1 MNPKLT
7 RSPRTHVQQGVLA
20 LLCAMSFILYLDRVN
35 LAAAAGPIKAELGL
49 SNTTLG
55 VAFSAFGYTYAI
67 FQIIGGWLADRMG
80 ARRTLLVCGSIW
92 VVATI
97 ATGLV
102 GGLASLCA
110 ARLLL
115 GIGEGAALPA
125 QARAIANWFHT
136 KDRGF
141 VQGVT
146 HSSSRLGNAAA
157 PTLIVLLATVY
168 SWRLSFILVGVFT
181 AAWIVVWMLYYR
193 DDPRAHRRVN
203 EAELAC
209 LPAGIVHQSQKLH
222 GTPWRRILHRMS
234 PAIFVYFCQVWSN
247 TLFFSWVPLFFLHG
261 YGLNLKESAI
271 FSSGVFL
278 AGVVGDV
285 LGGFLSDRVL
295 KRTGNLKLARQ
306 GVIAFSLLGAFVFM
320 IPVMISRDLTIVT
333 LCLSGAFFMLELT
346 IGPIWAVPMDVAERH
361 AGTASGML
369 NTGAALATIIS
380 PVVFG
385 AVIDATGNWSLPF
398 VGSLLFLLLGAVMTL
413 KIRPDLDIGEGLD
426 PSGSADPIAAR
437 PGDRINKGGEG
448 ENVTVMDADAS

>member
-1 MNPKLT
+1 MNPQLM
-7 RSPRTHVQQGVLA
+7 RSPRTHVQRSVLA

-80 ARRTLLVCGSIW
+80 ARRTLLICGSIW

-115 GIGEGAALPA
+115 GVGEGAALPA
-125 QARAIANWFHT
+125 QARAITNWFHT

-141 VQGVT
+141 VQGIT
-146 HSSSRLGNAAA
+146 HSSSRLGNAVA
-157 PTLIVLLATVY
+157 PTLVVLLATLY
-168 SWRLSFILVGVFT
+168 SWRLSFIIVGVLT
-181 AAWIVVWMLYYR
+181 AIWIVVWVFCYR
-193 DDPRAHRRVN
+193 DDPREHRRVN

-209 LPAGIVHQSQKLH
+209 LPTRVSQPQAATP
-222 GTPWRRILHRMS
+222 TPWRRILRRMS
-234 PAIFVYFCQVWSN
+234 PSIFVYFCQVWSN

-261 YGLNLKESAI
+261 YGLNLKESAV

-278 AGVVGDV
+278 SGVVGDV
-285 LGGFLSDRVL
+285 LGGLLSDRVL

-320 IPVMISRDLTIVT
+320 IPVMMSRDLTVVT

-346 IGPIWAVPMDVAERH
+346 IGPIWAVPMDVAAQH

-369 NTGAALATIIS
+369 NTGAAIATIIS

-413 KIRPDLDIGEGLD
+413 KIRPDRGVDLDLD
-426 PSGSADPIAAR
+426 SPESA
-437 PGDRINKGGEG
+437 
-448 ENVTVMDADAS
+448 ASIPAQVANRELSD

>member
-1 MNPKLT
+1 MIPQSM
-7 RSPRTHVQQGVLA
+7 RVPRTHVQKYVLA

-80 ARRTLLVCGSIW
+80 ARRTLFVCGSIW

-97 ATGLV
+97 ATGMV

-125 QARAIANWFHT
+125 QARAIANWFQM

-141 VQGVT
+141 VQGIT
-146 HSSSRLGNAAA
+146 HSSSRLGNAVA
-157 PTLIVLLATVY
+157 PTLVALLATLY
-168 SWRLSFILVGVFT
+168 SWRLSFVIVGVLT
-181 AAWIVVWMLYYR
+181 AVWIVAWVWYYR
-193 DDPRAHRRVN
+193 DDPREHPRIN
-203 EAELAC
+203 EAEIAL
-209 LPAGIVHQSQKLH
+209 LPAAGASQAKAA
-222 GTPWRRILHRMS
+222 TPWRRILNRMS
-234 PAIFVYFCQVWSN
+234 PSIFVYFCQVWSN

-285 LGGFLSDRVL
+285 TGGLLSDRVL
-295 KRTGNLKLARQ
+295 KRTGSLKLARQ
-306 GVIAFSLLGAFVFM
+306 GVIAFSLLGAFAFM
-320 IPVMISRDLTIVT
+320 VPVMLSRDLTVAT
-333 LCLSGAFFMLELT
+333 TCLSGAFFMLELT
-346 IGPIWAVPMDVAERH
+346 VGPIWAVPMDVAPLH

-385 AVIDATGNWSLPF
+385 VVIDATGNWSLPF
-398 VGSLLFLLLGAVMTL
+398 VGSLLFLLIGALMTL
-413 KIRPDLDIGEGLD
+413 KIRPDRSIDEYRVTND
-426 PSGSADPIAAR
+426 VHANAPAAAER
-437 PGDRINKGGEG
+437 
-448 ENVTVMDADAS
+448 SL

>member
-1 MNPKLT
+1 MT
-7 RSPRTHVQQGVLA
+7 TQARHSGRTHVQQAVLA

-67 FQIIGGWLADRMG
+67 FQIVGGWLADRMG
-80 ARRTLLVCGSIW
+80 ARRTLLLCGSIW

-115 GIGEGAALPA
+115 GVGEGAALPA
-125 QARAIANWFHT
+125 QARAIANWFQP

-141 VQGVT
+141 VQGIT
-146 HSSSRLGNAAA
+146 HSSSRLGNAVA
-157 PTLIVLLATVY
+157 PTLVALLATLY
-168 SWRLSFILVGVFT
+168 SWRLSFVIVGVMT
-181 AAWIVVWMLYYR
+181 AVWIVVWVLHYR
-193 DDPRAHRRVN
+193 DDPRAHPRVN
-203 EAELAC
+203 DTELAQ
-209 LPAGIVHQSQKLH
+209 LPLRIAADAQARAA
-222 GTPWRRILHRMS
+222 TPWRRILGRMS
-234 PAIFVYFCQVWSN
+234 PSIFVYFCQVWSN
-247 TLFFSWVPLFFLHG
+247 TLFFSWVPLYFLHG

-285 LGGFLSDRVL
+285 LGGLLSDRVL
-295 KRTGNLKLARQ
+295 RRTGSLRLARQ
-306 GVIAFSLLGAFVFM
+306 GVIAFSLLGAFACM
-320 IPVMISRDLTIVT
+320 IPVMLSHDLTIVT
-333 LCLSGAFFMLELT
+333 LSLSGAFFMLELT
-346 IGPIWAVPMDVAERH
+346 IGPIWAVPMDVAPQH

-369 NTGAALATIIS
+369 NTGAALATIVS

-385 AVIDATGNWSLPF
+385 AVIDATGNWNLPF
-398 VGSLLFLLLGAVMTL
+398 AGSLLFLVLGTLMTL
-413 KIRPDLDIGEGLD
+413 KIHPDRSIDAAPRTAREGGLRT
-426 PSGSADPIAAR
+426 S
-437 PGDRINKGGEG
+437 
-448 ENVTVMDADAS
+448 

>member
-1 MNPKLT
+1 MNPQST
-7 RSPRTHVQQGVLA
+7 RSPRTHVQQGVLG

-80 ARRTLLVCGSIW
+80 ARRTLVVCGSIW

-125 QARAIANWFHT
+125 QARAIANWFQT

-141 VQGVT
+141 VQGIT

-157 PTLIVLLATVY
+157 PTLVALLATLY
-168 SWRLSFILVGVFT
+168 SWRLSFIIVGVFT
-181 AAWIVVWMLYYR
+181 AVWIVVWMVYYR
-193 DDPRAHRRVN
+193 DDPREHRRVN
-203 EAELAC
+203 EAELAF
-209 LPAGIVHQSQKLH
+209 LPVDIAGGTQQTGS
-222 GTPWRRILHRMS
+222 TPWRRILRRMS

-261 YGLNLKESAI
+261 YGLNLKESAV

-278 AGVVGDV
+278 SGVVGDV

-295 KRTGNLKLARQ
+295 KRTGNLRFARQ

-320 IPVMISRDLTIVT
+320 IPVMISRDLTVVT

-346 IGPIWAVPMDVAERH
+346 IGPIWAVPMDVAPRH

-369 NTGAALATIIS
+369 NTGAAIATIIS

-413 KIRPDLDIGEGLD
+413 RIRPDIGIGEGED
-426 PSGSADPIAAR
+426 SSGSVPVSTRFAKPER
-437 PGDRINKGGEG
+437 
-448 ENVTVMDADAS
+448 

>member
-1 MNPKLT
+1 MNSQSMRPA
-7 RSPRTHVQQGVLA
+7 RTHVQRMVLA

-55 VAFSAFGYTYAI
+55 IAFSAFGYTYAI

-80 ARRTLLVCGSIW
+80 ARRTLLICGSIW

-125 QARAIANWFHT
+125 QARAIANWFQT

-141 VQGVT
+141 VQGIT
-146 HSSSRLGNAAA
+146 HSSSRLGNAVA
-157 PTLIVLLATVY
+157 PALVALLATLY
-168 SWRLSFILVGVFT
+168 SWRLSFIIVGVLT
-181 AAWIVVWMLYYR
+181 AAWIVVWVLYYR
-193 DDPRAHRRVN
+193 DDPRAHRGIN
-203 EAELAC
+203 DTELAL
-209 LPAGIVHQSQKLH
+209 LPAQIAGQSQTRTA
-222 GTPWRRILHRMS
+222 TPWRRILGRMS
-234 PAIFVYFCQVWSN
+234 PSIFVYFCQVWSN
-247 TLFFSWVPLFFLHG
+247 TLFFSWVPLYFLHG

-285 LGGFLSDRVL
+285 LGGLLSDRVL
-295 KRTGNLKLARQ
+295 KRTGSLKLARQ
-306 GVIAFSLLGAFVFM
+306 GVIALSLIGAFVFM
-320 IPVMISRDLTIVT
+320 IPVMMSRDLTVVT
-333 LCLSGAFFMLELT
+333 TCLSGAFFMLELT
-346 IGPIWAVPMDVAERH
+346 IGPIWAVPMDVAPQH
-361 AGTASGML
+361 AGTASGTL

-398 VGSLLFLLLGAVMTL
+398 AGSLLFLLLGTVMTL
-413 KIRPDLDIGEGLD
+413 KIRPDRSIDARSEVARLDGESH
-426 PSGSADPIAAR
+426 PASGEPHVKAGR
-437 PGDRINKGGEG
+437 
-448 ENVTVMDADAS
+448 

>member
-1 MNPKLT
+1 MDSQSLRT
-7 RSPRTHVQQGVLA
+7 PRTQVQKVVLA

-67 FQIIGGWLADRMG
+67 FQIVGGWLADRMG
-80 ARRTLLVCGSIW
+80 ARRTLFVCGAIW

-97 ATGLV
+97 ATGMV

-125 QARAIANWFHT
+125 QARAIANWFQM

-141 VQGVT
+141 VQGIT
-146 HSSSRLGNAAA
+146 HSSSRLGNAVA
-157 PTLIVLLATVY
+157 PTLIALLATLY
-168 SWRLSFILVGVFT
+168 SWRLSFVIVGVLT
-181 AAWIVVWMLYYR
+181 AIWIVVWVWYYR
-193 DDPRAHRRVN
+193 DDPRAHRRIN
-203 EAELAC
+203 EAELAL
-209 LPAGIVHQSQKLH
+209 LPPAADPSQVRAA
-222 GTPWRRILHRMS
+222 TPWRRIFGRMT
-234 PAIFVYFCQVWSN
+234 PTIFVYFCQVWSN

-271 FSSGVFL
+271 FASGVFL

-285 LGGFLSDRVL
+285 TGGFLSDRVL
-295 KRTGNLKLARQ
+295 KRTGSLRKARQ
-306 GVIAFSLLGAFVFM
+306 GVIAFSLLGALGFM
-320 IPVMISRDLTIVT
+320 IPVMLSRDLTVAT
-333 LCLSGAFFMLELT
+333 TCLSGAFFMLELT
-346 IGPIWAVPMDVAERH
+346 VGPIWAVPMDIAPLH

-385 AVIDATGNWSLPF
+385 VVIDATGNWSLPF
-398 VGSLLFLLLGAVMTL
+398 VGSLLFLLLGALMTL
-413 KIRPDLDIGEGLD
+413 RIHPDRTIDNAPERHGLD
-426 PSGSADPIAAR
+426 SDDPAGAVGRSG
-437 PGDRINKGGEG
+437 
-448 ENVTVMDADAS
+448 

>member
-1 MNPKLT
+1 MISQPM
-7 RSPRTHVQQGVLA
+7 RGQRTHVQKYVLA

-35 LAAAAGPIKAELGL
+35 LAAAAGPIKEELGL

-67 FQIIGGWLADRMG
+67 FQIIGGWLADRVG
-80 ARRTLLVCGSIW
+80 ARRTLFVCGAIW

-97 ATGLV
+97 ATGMV

-125 QARAIANWFHT
+125 QARAIANWFQM

-141 VQGVT
+141 VQGIT
-146 HSSSRLGNAAA
+146 HSSSRLGNAVA
-157 PTLIVLLATVY
+157 PTLIALLATLY
-168 SWRLSFILVGVFT
+168 SWRLSFVIVGVLT
-181 AAWIVVWMLYYR
+181 AVWIVAWIWYYR
-193 DDPRAHRRVN
+193 DNPREHRNIN
-203 EAELAC
+203 EAELDL
-209 LPAGIVHQSQKLH
+209 LPVFGDASQAQAR
-222 GTPWRRILHRMS
+222 TPWKRIFSRMS
-234 PAIFVYFCQVWSN
+234 PSIFVYFCQVWSN

-285 LGGFLSDRVL
+285 TGGYLSDRVL
-295 KRTGNLKLARQ
+295 KRTGSLKLARQ
-306 GVIAFSLLGAFVFM
+306 GVVAFSLLGALLFM
-320 IPVMISRDLTIVT
+320 IPVMLSRDLTVAT
-333 LCLSGAFFMLELT
+333 TCLSGAFFMLELT
-346 IGPIWAVPMDVAERH
+346 VGPIWAVPMDIAPLH

-385 AVIDATGNWSLPF
+385 VVIDATGNWSLPF
-398 VGSLLFLLLGAVMTL
+398 VGSLIFLLLGALMTL
-413 KIRPDLDIGEGLD
+413 RIRPDRSID
-426 PSGSADPIAAR
+426 AIAAT
-437 PGDRINKGGEG
+437 PELQ
-448 ENVTVMDADAS
+448 ADASATVRRST

>member
-1 MNPKLT
+1 MNPQST
-7 RSPRTHVQQGVLA
+7 RSPRTHVQQAVLA

-80 ARRTLLVCGSIW
+80 ARRTLLICGSIW
-92 VVATI
+92 VIATI

-125 QARAIANWFHT
+125 QARAIANWFNT

-141 VQGVT
+141 VQGIT

-157 PTLIVLLATVY
+157 PTLVALLATLY
-168 SWRLSFILVGVFT
+168 SWRLSFIIVGAFT
-181 AAWIVVWMLYYR
+181 AVWIIVWMLYYR
-193 DDPRAHRRVN
+193 DDPREHQRIN
-203 EAELAC
+203 EAELEC
-209 LPAGIVHQSQKLH
+209 LPLSVAGKTKESG
-222 GTPWRRILHRMS
+222 GTPWRRILRRMS

-261 YGLNLKESAI
+261 YGLNLKESAV

-278 AGVVGDV
+278 SGVVGDV

-295 KRTGNLKLARQ
+295 KRTGNLRFARQ

-346 IGPIWAVPMDVAERH
+346 IGPIWAVPMDVASSH

-369 NTGAALATIIS
+369 NTGAAIATIIS

-413 KIRPDLDIGEGLD
+413 KIRPDIGIGD
-426 PSGSADPIAAR
+426 GADS
-437 PGDRINKGGEG
+437 
-448 ENVTVMDADAS
+448 TADAVPVSPRFAKPER

>member
-1 MNPKLT
+1 MNPQST
-7 RSPRTHVQQGVLA
+7 RSPRTHVQQAVLA

-80 ARRTLLVCGSIW
+80 ARRTLLICGSIW
-92 VVATI
+92 VIATI

-125 QARAIANWFHT
+125 QARAIANWFNT

-141 VQGVT
+141 VQGIT

-157 PTLIVLLATVY
+157 PTLVALLATLY
-168 SWRLSFILVGVFT
+168 SWRLSFIIVGAFT
-181 AAWIVVWMLYYR
+181 AVWIIVWMLYYR
-193 DDPRAHRRVN
+193 DDPREHRRIN
-203 EAELAC
+203 EAELEC
-209 LPAGIVHQSQKLH
+209 LPLSVAGKTKESG
-222 GTPWRRILHRMS
+222 GTPWRRILRRMS

-261 YGLNLKESAI
+261 YGLNLKESAV

-278 AGVVGDV
+278 SGVVGDV

-295 KRTGNLKLARQ
+295 KRTGNLRFARQ

-346 IGPIWAVPMDVAERH
+346 IGPIWAVPMDVASSH

-369 NTGAALATIIS
+369 NTGAAIATIIS

-398 VGSLLFLLLGAVMTL
+398 VGSRLFLLLGAVRTL
-413 KIRPDLDIGEGLD
+413 NIRPDIGIGD
-426 PSGSADPIAAR
+426 GADS
-437 PGDRINKGGEG
+437 
-448 ENVTVMDADAS
+448 TADAVPVSPRFAKPER

>member
-1 MNPKLT
+1 MNSQSG
-7 RSPRTHVQQGVLA
+7 RSGRTHVQQAVLA

-80 ARRTLLVCGSIW
+80 ARRTLLLCGSIW

-97 ATGLV
+97 ATGMV

-115 GIGEGAALPA
+115 GVGEGAALPA
-125 QARAIANWFHT
+125 QARAIANWFQA

-141 VQGVT
+141 VQGIT
-146 HSSSRLGNAAA
+146 HSSSRLGNAVA
-157 PTLIVLLATVY
+157 PTLVALLATLY
-168 SWRLSFILVGVFT
+168 SWRLSFIIVGVMT
-181 AAWIVVWMLYYR
+181 ALWIVVWVLYYR
-193 DDPRAHRRVN
+193 DDPRAHPRVN
-203 EAELAC
+203 ERELAQ
-209 LPAGIVHQSQKLH
+209 LPAIAVAGAQARVP
-222 GTPWRRILHRMS
+222 TPWRRIAGRMS
-234 PAIFVYFCQVWSN
+234 PSIVVYFCQVWSN
-247 TLFFSWVPLFFLHG
+247 TLFFSWVPLYFLHG

-285 LGGFLSDRVL
+285 LGGLISDRVL
-295 KRTGNLKLARQ
+295 KRTGSIRLARQ
-306 GVIAFSLLGAFVFM
+306 GVIAFSLLGAFACM
-320 IPVMISRDLTIVT
+320 IPVMLSHDLTIVT
-333 LCLSGAFFMLELT
+333 LALSGAFFMLELT
-346 IGPIWAVPMDVAERH
+346 IGPIWAVPMDVAPQH

-369 NTGAALATIIS
+369 NTGAALATIVS

-385 AVIDATGNWSLPF
+385 AVIDRTGNWNLPF
-398 VGSLLFLLLGAVMTL
+398 VGSLLFLLLGALMTL
-413 KIRPDLDIGEGLD
+413 KIHPDRSIDARPDGAREGKLRT
-426 PSGSADPIAAR
+426 S
-437 PGDRINKGGEG
+437 
-448 ENVTVMDADAS
+448 

>member
-1 MNPKLT
+1 MHSHSSRPA
-7 RSPRTHVQQGVLA
+7 RTQVQRVVLA

-55 VAFSAFGYTYAI
+55 IAFSAFGYTYAI

-80 ARRTLLVCGSIW
+80 ARRTLLICGSIW

-125 QARAIANWFHT
+125 QARALANWFQT

-141 VQGVT
+141 VQGIT
-146 HSSSRLGNAAA
+146 HSSSRLGNAVA
-157 PTLIVLLATVY
+157 PTLVALLATLY
-168 SWRLSFILVGVFT
+168 SWRLSFVIVGVMT
-181 AAWIVVWMLYYR
+181 AVWIVLWVAYYR
-193 DDPRAHRRVN
+193 DEPRAHRRIN
-203 EAELAC
+203 ETELAL
-209 LPAGIVHQSQKLH
+209 LPTQIAGHSQTRAA
-222 GTPWRRILHRMS
+222 TPWRRILSRMS
-234 PAIFVYFCQVWSN
+234 PSILVYFCQVWSN
-247 TLFFSWVPLFFLHG
+247 TLFFSWVPLYFLHG

-285 LGGFLSDRVL
+285 LGGLLSDRVL
-295 KRTGNLKLARQ
+295 KRTGSLRLARQ
-306 GVIAFSLLGAFVFM
+306 GVIAFSLIGAFAFM
-320 IPVMISRDLTIVT
+320 IPVILSRDLTIVT
-333 LCLSGAFFMLELT
+333 TCLSGAFFMLELT
-346 IGPIWAVPMDVAERH
+346 IGPIWAVPMDIAPQH
-361 AGTASGML
+361 PGTASGML
-369 NTGAALATIIS
+369 NTCAALATIIS

-385 AVIDATGNWSLPF
+385 AVIDATGNWNLPF
-398 VGSLLFLLLGAVMTL
+398 AGSLLFLLLGALITMR
-413 KIRPDLDIGEGLD
+413 IRPDC
-426 PSGSADPIAAR
+426 PI
-437 PGDRINKGGEG
+437 DMHD
-448 ENVTVMDADAS
+448 ENERQSLGREPQVNRGH

>member
-1 MNPKLT
+1 MNSQSMRPA
-7 RSPRTHVQQGVLA
+7 RTHVQRVVLT

-55 VAFSAFGYTYAI
+55 IAFSAFGYTYAI

-80 ARRTLLVCGSIW
+80 ARRTLLICGSIW

-125 QARAIANWFHT
+125 QARAIANWFQT

-141 VQGVT
+141 VQGIT
-146 HSSSRLGNAAA
+146 HSSSRLGNAVA
-157 PTLIVLLATVY
+157 PTLVALLATLY
-168 SWRLSFILVGVFT
+168 SWRLSFIIVGVMT
-181 AAWIVVWMLYYR
+181 AVWIVLWVRYYR
-193 DDPRAHRRVN
+193 DDPRAHRGIN
-203 EAELAC
+203 EAELAL
-209 LPAGIVHQSQKLH
+209 LPVQIAEQSQTRAA
-222 GTPWRRILHRMS
+222 TPWRRILGRMS
-234 PAIFVYFCQVWSN
+234 PSIFVYFCQVWSN
-247 TLFFSWVPLFFLHG
+247 TLFFSWVPLYFLHG

-285 LGGFLSDRVL
+285 LGGLLSDRVL

-306 GVIAFSLLGAFVFM
+306 GVIAFSLIGAFAFM
-320 IPVMISRDLTIVT
+320 IPVMMSRDLTIVT
-333 LCLSGAFFMLELT
+333 TCLSGAFFMLELT
-346 IGPIWAVPMDVAERH
+346 IGPIWAVPMDVAPQH

-385 AVIDATGNWSLPF
+385 AVIDATGNWNLPF
-398 VGSLLFLLLGAVMTL
+398 AGSLLFLLLGTLMTL
-413 KIRPDLDIGEGLD
+413 KIRPDRSIDMPAPRDETHH
-426 PSGSADPIAAR
+426 AAGR
-437 PGDRINKGGEG
+437 EPQAKAGR
-448 ENVTVMDADAS
+448 

>member
-1 MNPKLT
+1 MNSQSMRPARTQVQRVVLT
-7 RSPRTHVQQGVLA
+7 

-55 VAFSAFGYTYAI
+55 IAFSAFGYTYAI

-80 ARRTLLVCGSIW
+80 ARRTLLICGSIW

-125 QARAIANWFHT
+125 QARAIANWFQT

-141 VQGVT
+141 VQGIT
-146 HSSSRLGNAAA
+146 HSSSRLGNAVA
-157 PTLIVLLATVY
+157 PTLVALLATLY
-168 SWRLSFILVGVFT
+168 SWRLSFIIVGVMT
-181 AAWIVVWMLYYR
+181 AVWIVLWVRYYR
-193 DDPRAHRRVN
+193 DDPRAHRGIN
-203 EAELAC
+203 EAELAL
-209 LPAGIVHQSQKLH
+209 LPTQIAERSQTRAP
-222 GTPWRRILHRMS
+222 TPWRRILGRMS
-234 PAIFVYFCQVWSN
+234 PSIFVYFCQVWSN
-247 TLFFSWVPLFFLHG
+247 TLFFSWVPLYFLHG

-285 LGGFLSDRVL
+285 LGGLLSDRVL

-306 GVIAFSLLGAFVFM
+306 GVIAFSLIGAFAFM
-320 IPVMISRDLTIVT
+320 IPVMMSRDLTVVT
-333 LCLSGAFFMLELT
+333 TCLSGAFFMLELT
-346 IGPIWAVPMDVAERH
+346 IGPIWAVPMDVAPQH

-369 NTGAALATIIS
+369 NTGAALATIVS

-385 AVIDATGNWSLPF
+385 AVIDATGNWNLPF
-398 VGSLLFLLLGAVMTL
+398 AGSLLFLLLGTLMTL
-413 KIRPDLDIGEGLD
+413 KIRPDRSIDTQTPRD
-426 PSGSADPIAAR
+426 DTHR
-437 PGDRINKGGEG
+437 PAPREPQAKAGR
-448 ENVTVMDADAS
+448 

>member
-1 MNPKLT
+1 MNPQLM
-7 RSPRTHVQQGVLA
+7 RSPRTHVQRSVLA

-80 ARRTLLVCGSIW
+80 ARRTLLICGSIW

-115 GIGEGAALPA
+115 GVGEGAALPA
-125 QARAIANWFHT
+125 QARAITNWFHT

-141 VQGVT
+141 VQGIT
-146 HSSSRLGNAAA
+146 HSSSRLGNAVA
-157 PTLIVLLATVY
+157 PTLVVLLATLY
-168 SWRLSFILVGVFT
+168 SWRLSFIIVGVLT
-181 AAWIVVWMLYYR
+181 AIWIVVWVFCYR
-193 DDPRAHRRVN
+193 DDPREHRRVN

-209 LPAGIVHQSQKLH
+209 LPTRVSQPQAATR
-222 GTPWRRILHRMS
+222 TPWRRILRRMS
-234 PAIFVYFCQVWSN
+234 PSIFVYFCQVWSN

-261 YGLNLKESAI
+261 YGLNLKESAV

-278 AGVVGDV
+278 SGVVGDV
-285 LGGFLSDRVL
+285 LGGLLSDRVL

-320 IPVMISRDLTIVT
+320 IPVMMSRDLTVVT

-346 IGPIWAVPMDVAERH
+346 IGPIWAVPMDVAAQY

-369 NTGAALATIIS
+369 NTGAAIATIIS

-413 KIRPDLDIGEGLD
+413 KIRPDRGVDLDFDSPE
-426 PSGSADPIAAR
+426 SA
-437 PGDRINKGGEG
+437 
-448 ENVTVMDADAS
+448 ASIPAQVANRELSD